1 MSALTNQ
8 VLLRNI
14 ELFNEGKW
22 LLSNPP
28 QGDIFSQLN
37 CNSIFG
43 FHQYYDVYQQACGSH
58 SSAHHQFAAVYS
70 DQKDFDGVVLFMPKA
85 KAQAKMLIANLA
97 PLIKPGGKF
106 LLVGENKAGIKS
118 AAKLLEPYSSQVIKI
133 DSARHCSLFCAH
145 VNDDIDNFKLEQW
158 ITELTVNVKDTELTI
173 ISLPGVF
180 SHGELDGGTRLLLEN
195 MPQIPNGRIL
205 DFACGAGVIGCFV
218 ATNKPDTEVMM
229 SDVSALALYCAEK
242 TALANNIN
250 CSIVP
255 SNGLENVQGS
265 FNAVYTNPP
274 FHTGIQTDYSVTER
288 FISQLKQH
296 LKPRAQLLLV
306 ANRFLKY
313 PDAIESTFGN
323 IYVVAKTSKF
333 SLYQAS
339 SNSKK

>member
-1 MSALTNQ
+1 MAALTNQ

-14 ELFNEGKW
+14 ELFAKGKW
-22 LLSNPP
+22 LLANPP
-28 QGDIFSQLN
+28 QADIFNQLN
-37 CNSIFG
+37 NNNIFG
-43 FHQYYDVYQQACGSH
+43 FHQYYDVYQQACSSH
-58 SSAHHQFAAVYS
+58 NSAHHQFSAVYS
-70 DQKDFDGVVLFMPKA
+70 AQADFDGVVLFMPKA

-97 PLIKPGGKF
+97 ALIKPSGKF
-106 LLVGENKAGIKS
+106 LIVGENKTGIKS

-145 VNDDIDNFKLEQW
+145 INDDVENFELKKW
-158 ITELTVNVKDTELTI
+158 ITELTVKVKDIELTI
-173 ISLPGVF
+173 VSLPGVF
-180 SHGELDGGTRLLLEN
+180 SHGELDGGTRLLLESI
-195 MPQIPNGRIL
+195 PQIPNGRIL

-218 ATNKPDTEVMM
+218 ALVKPDTEVVM

-242 TALANNIN
+242 TASKNNIK
-250 CSIVP
+250 CTIIP

-274 FHTGIQTDYSVTER
+274 FHTGIQTDYSVTQR
-288 FISQLKQH
+288 FIAQLKQH
-296 LKPRAQLLLV
+296 LKPRAQLILV

-323 IYVVAKTSKF
+323 VHVVAKTSKF

-339 SNSKK
+339 SGSKK